1 MCNIKKQRRIFITGT
16 DTEVGKTV
24 ASVVLLHLLKKIGYS
39 TASLKPI
46 AAGVEEKMNVN
57 SDVIFLQENTTNK
70 HTYKEINPYLF
81 QEPIAP
87 HIAARNESIDINID
101 ECIEKC
107 QSILKS
113 DAEFIVIEGAGGL
126 LVPLNHSQTML
137 DLAIAMRTEIIL
149 VVGMKL
155 GCLNHT
161 LLTVDAIKNSGLRF
175 SGWIANH
182 LSKDM
187 PYVQLNIESLKERI
201 DAPFLGEIPF
211 SEKIDPSKMSIH
223 INQKIFP

>member
-16 DTEVGKTV
+16 DTDVGKTV

-87 HIAARNESIDINID
+87 HIAARNESIDINAATFSPF
-101 ECIEKC
+101 CISKRLIIFLPFE
-107 QSILKS
+107 
-113 DAEFIVIEGAGGL
+113 VL
-126 LVPLNHSQTML
+126 LP
-137 DLAIAMRTEIIL
+137 
-149 VVGMKL
+149 
-155 GCLNHT
+155 
-161 LLTVDAIKNSGLRF
+161 SGISYAF
-175 SGWIANH
+175 ST
-182 LSKDM
+182 
-187 PYVQLNIESLKERI
+187 
-201 DAPFLGEIPF
+201 
-211 SEKIDPSKMSIH
+211 
-223 INQKIFP
+223 